1 MPDKELKCV
10 QCGQMFTFSE
20 GEQKFYAERQYTEPK
35 RCKPCREAK
44 KVERQQREVAAVP
57 APPVSDS
64 VVDQYRQDFNRKR
77 KGHRGRD
84 RDE

>member
-10 QCGQMFTFSE
+10 DCGKPFPFTE
-20 GEQKFYAERQYTEPK
+20 GEQKFYAEKQYTEPK

-44 KVERQQREVAAVP
+44 KAEREQRQGAS
-57 APPVSDS
+57 APPVPSA
-64 VVDQYRQDFNRKR
+64 VVDDYRDKFNRKR
-77 KGHRGRD
+77 RGRD